1 MSSRAC
7 NGLPRRCGAVTN
19 FVLID
24 FESVQPESL
33 EALGRNQFRVIVFIG
48 ASQTKIPFE
57 IASALQQM
65 GNSAEY
71 IKISGNGKNA
81 LDFHIA
87 FAIGQLSVKDP
98 TAYFHIISKDGGFD
112 PLIQH
117 LKSKKI
123 PTARWSKIED
133 IPLLKKSASDGKK
146 TTKTANPEKTPPTPP
161 ASPTPISAP
170 HLVSKA
176 VSITTPEKLMKS
188 VDVSPQLS
196 DTPILVPQ
204 RKVTCPTCRSTVPA
218 VVGQI
223 DFICHFCHG
232 AFRY

>member
-1 MSSRAC
+1 M
-7 NGLPRRCGAVTN
+7 NTN
-19 FVLID
+19 FILID

-33 EALGRNQFRVIVFIG
+33 EALGRHKFKVIIFIG
-48 ASQTKIPFE
+48 ASQMKVPFE

-65 GNSAEY
+65 GSNAEY

-87 FAIGQLSVKDP
+87 FAIGQLSIKDP

-123 PTARWSKIED
+123 STARWSKIED
-133 IPLLKKSASDGKK
+133 IPLLKKSQGDGK
-146 TTKTANPEKTPPTPP
+146 TAAKKVTPASTAPKPP
-161 ASPTPISAP
+161 APTSIPHPVPIS
-170 HLVSKA
+170 V
-176 VSITTPEKLMKS
+176 VTTTPAKLTKS
-188 VDVSPQLS
+188 VDRAPQL
-196 DTPILVPQ
+196 TVPVLVPHS
-204 RKVTCPTCRSTVPA
+204 RVTCPTCKSAVPA
-218 VVGQI
+218 VVGQK
-223 DFICHFCHG
+223 DFVCQYCHG